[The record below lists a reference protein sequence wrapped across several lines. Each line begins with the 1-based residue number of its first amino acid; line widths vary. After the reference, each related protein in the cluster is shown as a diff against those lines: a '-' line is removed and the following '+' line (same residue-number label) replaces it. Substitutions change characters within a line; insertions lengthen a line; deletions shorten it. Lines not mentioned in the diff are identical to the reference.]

1 MKNVFIAVCFCININ
16 IKFFNPLM
24 KCNTHLNYM
33 LSTQSITFLGR
44 FFQYFFYL
52 QKVVQWYFK
61 MTWQDIIQTSMNVYW
76 IKTRQLNDFFSNNVD
91 ILLLLPS
98 VLYDRSVQLSNW

>member
-1 MKNVFIAVCFCININ
+1 MHSYIKIVILNPPLKDLLQYYVQYKKSESLKTMKNVFIAVCFCININ

-52 QKVVQWYFK
+52 QKVVQ
-61 MTWQDIIQTSMNVYW
+61 
-76 IKTRQLNDFFSNNVD
+76 
-91 ILLLLPS
+91 
-98 VLYDRSVQLSNW
+98 